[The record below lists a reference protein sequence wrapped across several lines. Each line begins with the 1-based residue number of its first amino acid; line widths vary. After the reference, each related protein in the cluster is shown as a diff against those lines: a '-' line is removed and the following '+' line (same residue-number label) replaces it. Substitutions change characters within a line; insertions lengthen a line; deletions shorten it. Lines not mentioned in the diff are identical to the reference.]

1 MLCRSRNSHKTK
13 LSQKKLQK
21 ELNFVINYYKIGRI
35 KTRKWIRY
43 SGIIVFHLCAK
54 REKNAMIKNFRE
66 DLWKKKKKKRK
77 SFRQNVM
84 LSVFE
89 LSLFSF
95 NSSSETIT
103 DPIMKI
109 ILKYRN
115 HPRILTTG
123 EVMQRKIC
131 QSFFVFS
138 SLQRRNSKIYFEFRH
153 I

>member
-35 KTRKWIRY
+35 KTRNWIRY

-66 DLWKKKKKKRK
+66 DLWKKKKKRENHFGRTWCCQ
-77 SFRQNVM
+77 SLN
-84 LSVFE
+84 
-89 LSLFSF
+89 SLFSF